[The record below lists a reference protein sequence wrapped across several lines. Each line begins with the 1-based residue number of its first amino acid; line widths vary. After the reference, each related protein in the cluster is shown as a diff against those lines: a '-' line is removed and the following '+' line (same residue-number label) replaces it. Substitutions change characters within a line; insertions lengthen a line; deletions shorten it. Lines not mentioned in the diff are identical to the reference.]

1 MEENRKIWEE
11 ILPIGLAS
19 FNLRGGV
26 GNWVKNGNIMFLNKP
41 CERVL
46 KWWLKWVLI
55 RLMNYMN
62 DEQQVRLGN
71 FFWYV
76 KMFK

>member
-26 GNWVKNGNIMFLNKP
+26 GNWVKNGKNKP
-41 CERVL
+41 CEREV
-46 KWWLKWVLI
+46 V
-55 RLMNYMN
+55 
-62 DEQQVRLGN
+62 
-71 FFWYV
+71 V
-76 KMFK
+76 KMSFN

>member
-11 ILPIGLAS
+11 ILPIGLAC

-41 CERVL
+41 CEREV
-46 KWWLKWVLI
+46 V
-55 RLMNYMN
+55 
-62 DEQQVRLGN
+62 
-71 FFWYV
+71 V
-76 KMFK
+76 KMSFN